1 MDNTLEDKLKEFKKG
16 YLKKLETI
24 VENLKKLQNDVK
36 LNLDELYSTVHTSS
50 GTSGM
55 YGLKNLSDLS
65 TEFEV
70 YLKEIRNDK
79 TSINEQELQE
89 KLENYVGNI
98 EKTIL
103 GE

>member
-1 MDNTLEDKLKEFKKG
+1 MDNSLEDKLKEFKKG
-16 YLKKLETI
+16 YLKKLETT
-24 VENLKKLQNDVK
+24 V
-36 LNLDELYSTVHTSS
+36 LNLTALLENIQSNIEELYSTVHTIS

-79 TSINEQELQE
+79 SLVDEHELFK
-89 KLENYVGNI
+89 KLKKYI
-98 EKTIL
+98 EDIKDTIL